1 MRVILLRSG
10 SSGDSN
16 PLLDALEAE
25 LRLAKVAT
33 ISLFP
38 AEMDS
43 SVPIPRADVAV
54 LKDKTPAG
62 LEWGRRLHEAGIPTV
77 SPYPVTVLC
86 RDKLRTNQV
95 LAQAGLPVPE
105 CRPVTGPE
113 DLLPMLVDGPVIL
126 KPRRGSRGRGI
137 QVIHDSTDVPAS
149 WGAEEMFVQRYYEPE
164 TLDRKIYR
172 IGEDVFCVERVWPP
186 VTLEEKRGRLIELD
200 ATTRELAMECGR
212 VLGTDVYGVDVIEH
226 EGRPW
231 VVDLSSF
238 PGFKGVPE
246 AGARIAKVVLRVA
259 AEARKDDTPPESAPD
274 NGTLCPVP

>member
-1 MRVILLRSG
+1 MRVVLLRSG
-10 SSGDSN
+10 SPGDPN

-25 LRLAKVAT
+25 LRLAEVAV

-43 SVPIPRADVAV
+43 SVSIPQADAAV

-77 SPYPVTVLC
+77 SPYPVTALC
-86 RDKLRTNQV
+86 RDKLRTNHV

-113 DLLPMLVDGPVIL
+113 DLLPMLADGPVIL

-137 QVIHDSTDVPAS
+137 QIIHDTAEVPMS
-149 WGAEEMFVQRYYEPE
+149 WGVEEMFAQRYYEPE

-172 IGEDVFCVERVWPP
+172 IGNDVFCVERVWPP
-186 VTLEEKRGRLIELD
+186 VTLKEKQGRLIELD
-200 ATTRELAMECGR
+200 TPTRELAMECGW
-212 VLGTDVYGVDVIEH
+212 VLGTEIYGVDVIEH

-231 VVDLSSF
+231 IVDLSSF
-238 PGFKGVPE
+238 PGFKGVPD
-246 AGARIAKVVLRVA
+246 AGARIATVVLRVA
-259 AEARKDDTPPESAPD
+259 AETRKDVSPPESASSS
-274 NGTLCPVP
+274 GTLCAAP